1 MKQVMS
7 ILIGTSTLP
16 SSKYSNYVNSAL
28 ASSASF
34 GPFSQ
39 LQAMTPPPAAAPSM
53 LSASASPAPPH
64 HPAPSSSVYSG
75 GYGAKSGNFSHL
87 NLSFANRNN
96 GWVQ

>member
-1 MKQVMS
+1 MS

-64 HPAPSSSVYSG
+64 HVPPASSMYSG

-96 GWVQ
+96 GWVP

>member
-1 MKQVMS
+1 M
-7 ILIGTSTLP
+7 IGTSTLP
-16 SSKYSNYVNSAL
+16 SSKYSNYMNSAL

-39 LQAMTPPPAAAPSM
+39 LQAMTPPPAAPSM
-53 LSASASPAPPH
+53 LLSASPAPPH
-64 HPAPSSSVYSG
+64 HVPPSSSVYSG

-96 GWVQ
+96 GWVQTSSE